1 MPQASEIAWLIPV
14 FPLIGAVLSGMGLI
28 CVNKKI
34 NNSREIVSTGLLSF
48 VGVSAVISYKTLIE
62 QINGY
67 QTVEKL
73 FVWASAGDFT
83 IPMGFVLDPLGSVM
97 LSLVT
102 TITLLVMI
110 YSHGYMSHD
119 KGYVRF
125 FTYLALF
132 SSSLMGLIISP
143 NLLEIYVFW

>member
-1 MPQASEIAWLIPV
+1 MI
-14 FPLIGAVLSGMGLI
+14 
-28 CVNKKI
+28 
-34 NNSREIVSTGLLSF
+34 SF
-48 VGVSAVISYKTLIE
+48 VGVSAVMSYKALE

-67 QTVEKL
+67 NSVEKL

-83 IPMGFVLDPLGSVM
+83 TPMGFVLDPLGSVM
-97 LSLVT
+97 LALVT

-125 FTYLALF
+125 YIF
-132 SSSLMGLIISP
+132 SS
-143 NLLEIYVFW
+143 F

>member
-14 FPLIGAVLSGMGLI
+14 FPLIGAVLSGLGLI
-28 CVNKKI
+28 SINKKI
-34 NNSREIVSTGLLSF
+34 NNSREIVSVGLISF
-48 VGVSAVISYKTLIE
+48 VGISTVISYKALFE

-67 QTVEKL
+67 QSVEKL
-73 FVWASAGDFT
+73 FVWANAGDFT

-97 LSLVT
+97 LALVT

-110 YSHGYMSHD
+110 YSHGYMAHD

-132 SSSLMGLIISP
+132 SSSMTVSYTHLRAH
-143 NLLEIYVFW
+143 ETV

>member
-14 FPLIGAVLSGMGLI
+14 FPLIGAVLSGLGLI

-34 NNSREIVSTGLLSF
+34 NNSREIVSISLLSF
-48 VGVSAVISYKTLIE
+48 VGVSAVISFKTLIE

-67 QTVEKL
+67 QSVEKL

-97 LSLVT
+97 LTLVT

-110 YSHGYMSHD
+110 YSHGYMAHD

-125 FTYLALF
+125 FTYLAPVSYTHLTLPTIC
-132 SSSLMGLIISP
+132 S
-143 NLLEIYVFW
+143 V